1 MSTKNDF
8 LNSEYLSP
16 TVFLYWLIQGI
27 SYLPAFGFG
36 IWSGL
41 LSGAIIV
48 TSLLCLLLKHN
59 IMMRSIGIVVFTLAT
74 IALLATNILL
84 VMFFGFQISNLLFF
98 ILLLLNAFS
107 IYMIFH
113 ITNYN

>member
-1 MSTKNDF
+1 MSTKNGF
-8 LNSEYLSP
+8 WNSEYLLP
-16 TVFLYWLIQGI
+16 TVLLYWLIQGI
-27 SYLPAFGFG
+27 SYLSVSGFG
-36 IWSGL
+36 IWSVL
-41 LSGAIIV
+41 LSCAIII

-74 IALLATNILL
+74 IALLAANILL
-84 VMFFGFQISNLLFF
+84 VMFFGFQISNLLIF

-113 ITNYN
+113 ITY

>member
-8 LNSEYLSP
+8 WNSDYLLP

-27 SYLPAFGFG
+27 SYLSVTGFG

-41 LSGAIIV
+41 LSGTIIV
-48 TSLLCLLLKHN
+48 ASLLCLLLKHN
-59 IMMRSIGIVVFTLAT
+59 IMMRSIGIVVFTLST
-74 IALLATNILL
+74 IALLGANILF
-84 VMFFGFQISNLLFF
+84 VMFFGFQISNLLIF

>member
-1 MSTKNDF
+1 MCTKNDF
-8 LNSEYLSP
+8 WNSDYLLP

-27 SYLPAFGFG
+27 SYLSVTGFG
-36 IWSGL
+36 ILSGL

-84 VMFFGFQISNLLFF
+84 VMFFGFQIINLLFF

-107 IYMIFH
+107 IYMTFH

>member
-1 MSTKNDF
+1 
-8 LNSEYLSP
+8 
-16 TVFLYWLIQGI
+16 
-27 SYLPAFGFG
+27 
-36 IWSGL
+36 
-41 LSGAIIV
+41 
-48 TSLLCLLLKHN
+48 
-59 IMMRSIGIVVFTLAT
+59 MRSIGIVVFTLAT
-74 IALLATNILL
+74 IALLAVNILL

>member
-8 LNSEYLSP
+8 WNSDYLLP

-27 SYLPAFGFG
+27 SYLSVTGFG
-36 IWSGL
+36 ILSGL
-41 LSGAIIV
+41 LSGTIIV

-74 IALLATNILL
+74 IALLGANILL
-84 VMFFGFQISNLLFF
+84 VMFFGFQISNLLIF

-107 IYMIFH
+107 IYIILH

>member
-1 MSTKNDF
+1 
-8 LNSEYLSP
+8 
-16 TVFLYWLIQGI
+16 
-27 SYLPAFGFG
+27 
-36 IWSGL
+36 
-41 LSGAIIV
+41 
-48 TSLLCLLLKHN
+48 
-59 IMMRSIGIVVFTLAT
+59 MMRSIGIVVFTLAT

>member
-8 LNSEYLSP
+8 WNSDYLLP

-27 SYLPAFGFG
+27 SYLSVTGFG
-36 IWSGL
+36 ILSVL

-59 IMMRSIGIVVFTLAT
+59 KMMRSIGIVVFTLST
-74 IALLATNILL
+74 IALLGANILL
-84 VMFFGFQISNLLFF
+84 VMFFGFQISNLLIF

-107 IYMIFH
+107 IYIILH

>member
-8 LNSEYLSP
+8 WKSEYLLP
-16 TVFLYWLIQGI
+16 TVLLYWLIQGI
-27 SYLPAFGFG
+27 SYLSVTGFA

-41 LSGAIIV
+41 LSGVIIV

-59 IMMRSIGIVVFTLAT
+59 IMMRSIGIVVYTLAT

-84 VMFFGFQISNLLFF
+84 VLFFGFQISNLLFF

-113 ITNYN
+113 ITHYN

>member
-1 MSTKNDF
+1 MSTKNVF
-8 LNSEYLSP
+8 WKSEYLLP
-16 TVFLYWLIQGI
+16 TVLLYWLIQGI
-27 SYLPAFGFG
+27 SFLPAFGFG

-59 IMMRSIGIVVFTLAT
+59 IMMRSIGIVVFTLST
-74 IALLATNILL
+74 IALLGANILL